1 MEFNDEKPL
10 EEELKTSSE
19 EHIGNTSDDE
29 PEQHKRGF
37 QFRRKIT
44 WRILYNKFVIVLLIF
59 IVWLTFF
66 DNNNL
71 ISRFRVKSEL
81 RQLKNQKE
89 YYLKEIEI
97 NEGFRDQLIND
108 PEKAEAF
115 GREQYLMKRD
125 NEDIFLIIE

>member
-10 EEELKTSSE
+10 EEELTTSSE
-19 EHIGNTSDDE
+19 KYTSDKREQE
-29 PEQHKRGF
+29 PEQQNLRSR
-37 QFRRKIT
+37 FRRRIT

-89 YYLKEIEI
+89 YYLKEIGI